1 MEKFL
6 ANIETVKKDDSGNS
20 FAKLLEHKPDK
31 VVRDSFVLL
40 SKENTGTENLTVGY
54 TVVYPGSRTGGHAH
68 PEVEEV
74 YHITKGK
81 GRMLIDDT
89 EFEVTAGDTFWVRP
103 GAFHTTFNT
112 GADPLEYLW
121 ILSKWEDKLT

>member
-1 MEKFL
+1 MEKYL
-6 ANIETVKKDDSGNS
+6 ANIETVKRDDSAHS
-20 FAKLLEHKPDK
+20 LAILLAQKPER
-31 VVRDSFVLL
+31 VLRDSFILL

-54 TVVYPGSRTGGHAH
+54 TVVYPGARTGGHAH

-81 GRMLIDDT
+81 GKMLIEET
-89 EFEVTAGDTFWVRP
+89 EFEVKAGDTFWVRP
-103 GAFHTTFNT
+103 GAYHTTFNT

-121 ILSKWEDKLT
+121 ILSKWNR